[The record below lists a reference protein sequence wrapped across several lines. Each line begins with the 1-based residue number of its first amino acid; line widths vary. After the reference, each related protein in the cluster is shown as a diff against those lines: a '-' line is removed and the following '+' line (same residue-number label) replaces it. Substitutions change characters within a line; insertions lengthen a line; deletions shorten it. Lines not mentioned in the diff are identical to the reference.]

1 MAADDEVQSYL
12 SGLSFKL
19 RRELATKIKEEAD
32 GLADAIKAEAPV
44 LTGALRDSV
53 KVRRKRNELDI
64 EVTAGGDATTRMYD
78 RSTGYVSAVIVDGR
92 SNKGIAKQAD
102 GAGVSYDYALSQ
114 EYGTADGPAQPFF
127 YNTAR
132 RLMPEIQEN
141 IQQAVE
147 DVLAKA

>member
-1 MAADDEVQSYL
+1 LGAGILMADDDEVQSYL

-44 LTGALRDSV
+44 LSGALRDSV
-53 KVRRKRNELDI
+53 KVRRKRNDLEL
-64 EVTAGGDATTRMYD
+64 EVTAGGDTTTKEIR
-78 RSTGYVSAVIVDGR
+78 TGSGEP
-92 SNKGIAKQAD
+92 
-102 GAGVSYDYALSQ
+102 YDYALAV
-114 EYGTADGPAQPFF
+114 EYGTAGRPAEPFF
-127 YNTAR
+127 FNTAR
-132 RLMPEIQEN
+132 QRMPEIQEN